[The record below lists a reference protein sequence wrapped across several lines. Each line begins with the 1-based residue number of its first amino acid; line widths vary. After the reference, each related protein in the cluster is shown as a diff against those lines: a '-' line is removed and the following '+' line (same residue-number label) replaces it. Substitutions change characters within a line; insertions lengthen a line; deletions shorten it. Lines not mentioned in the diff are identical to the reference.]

1 MASAR
6 VTIDIPEWIYMLYS
20 LQKSGKKL
28 MFADLYNKYP
38 LGDFYVVNVQE
49 NTFIKEDC
57 IWTDL
62 RASIN
67 KHSGKIL
74 SYSP

>member
-6 VTIDIPEWIYMLYS
+6 VTIDIPERIYMLYN

-38 LGDFYVVNVQE
+38 PGDFYVVNMQE

-57 IWTDL
+57 V
-62 RASIN
+62 
-67 KHSGKIL
+67 
-74 SYSP
+74 